1 MKILSLLAY
10 LLLAFFPTHAQSPV
24 PWSAQHPL
32 TAQDFQQKLKPGT
45 TPQAAFQLTTETR
58 TNLYTHQKRTLVRN
72 QLLSAQ
78 SSLSPTQDVAQQL
91 RLQQTLFNITEI
103 YARRLRQHLQTD
115 PPAPTSKTDPAA
127 PYVAAAAK
135 RRQRY
140 RGETQNG
147 TLAARQ
153 TQWEKTIRRE
163 LAGLQA
169 FALPE

>member
-1 MKILSLLAY
+1 MKILYLLAG
-10 LLLAFFPTHAQSPV
+10 LLLTLPPARAQAPV
-24 PWSAQHPL
+24 PWSARHPL
-32 TAQDFQQKLKPGT
+32 TAQDFQQKLKPGA

-58 TNLYTHQKRTLVRN
+58 TNLYSHQKRTLVRN

-78 SSLSPTQDVAQQL
+78 SSLSPTQSVARQL

-103 YARRLRQHLQTD
+103 YARRLRQRLQTD

-127 PYVAAAAK
+127 PFVAAAAK

-147 TLAARQ
+147 TLVAKQA
-153 TQWEKTIRRE
+153 QWEQTIRRE